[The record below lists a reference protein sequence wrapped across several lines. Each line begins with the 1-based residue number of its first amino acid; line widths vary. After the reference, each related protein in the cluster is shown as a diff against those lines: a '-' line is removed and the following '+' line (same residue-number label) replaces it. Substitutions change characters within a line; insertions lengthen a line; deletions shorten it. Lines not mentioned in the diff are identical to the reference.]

1 MLKQLKNTIKEK
13 KFAKSQAYL
22 FKQKG
27 SLLNAFSTSKTI
39 FIHIPKTA
47 GMSLAQAIYG
57 DVVGSAHRKVSFFR
71 YILEKELDDYFKF
84 CFVRDP
90 YDRLYSAYKFLEK
103 GGVNQHDKR
112 AFDKFLSRYKNFE
125 DFVIN
130 GLSNKVMNEIIHLVP
145 QIDFIC
151 DKKGEILVDYIG
163 KFENLQ
169 IEIKTLS
176 EKLNKEII
184 LSHLNL
190 NKKKSFDKVFTDK
203 MRKRVRKL
211 YAKDFEILGY

>member
-1 MLKQLKNTIKEK
+1 
-13 KFAKSQAYL
+13 
-22 FKQKG
+22 
-27 SLLNAFSTSKTI
+27 
-39 FIHIPKTA
+39 
-47 GMSLAQAIYG
+47 
-57 DVVGSAHRKVSFFR
+57 
-71 YILEKELDDYFKF
+71 
-84 CFVRDP
+84 
-90 YDRLYSAYKFLEK
+90 LYSAYKFLEK

-151 DKKGEILVDYIG
+151 DKKGKILVDYIG

>member
-71 YILEKELDDYFKF
+71 YILKKELDDYFKF

-151 DKKGEILVDYIG
+151 DKKGKILVDYIG

>member
-71 YILEKELDDYFKF
+71 YILKKELDDYFKF

-103 GGVNQHDKR
+103 GGVNHHDKR
-112 AFDKFLSRYKNFE
+112 AFDRFLSRYKNFE

-151 DKKGEILVDYIG
+151 DKKGKILVDYIG